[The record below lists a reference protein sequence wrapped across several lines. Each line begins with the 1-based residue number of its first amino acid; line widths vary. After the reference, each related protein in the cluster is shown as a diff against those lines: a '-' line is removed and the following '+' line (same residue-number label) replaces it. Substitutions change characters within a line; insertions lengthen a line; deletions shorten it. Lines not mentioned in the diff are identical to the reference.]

1 MNLVPC
7 WWVGWWLWH
16 AGKTPIYFIFYT
28 VQATAKICNSYFEPL
43 FGYFTVLN
51 HCAPPP
57 LGTFRNKNVTF
68 CHFPIFYKSKI
79 FLFRMDDLKNTAF
92 LRFNSRAAPLTP
104 FCKHYEWRKLFY
116 WSLLTHTCVLL
127 SAIVSWGRKGYTFLI
142 GTRDFP
148 YQESWKFWQKEYYY
162 LRAWTIT
169 GRNWWLM
176 TDDHMIRSYTN
187 TVFKSP
193 Y

>member
-1 MNLVPC
+1 MAFLSIAGSFGALL
-7 WWVGWWLWH
+7 VGWLVVV
-16 AGKTPIYFIFYT
+16 ARAVYRKTPIYFLFYT

-57 LGTFRNKNVTF
+57 FGTFRNKNVTF

-104 FCKHYEWRKLFY
+104 FCKHYEGRKLF
-116 WSLLTHTCVLL
+116 LLEPVHSYMCPVECHCVMREEG
-127 SAIVSWGRKGYTFLI
+127 VHF
-142 GTRDFP
+142 F
-148 YQESWKFWQKEYYY
+148 
-162 LRAWTIT
+162 
-169 GRNWWLM
+169 NW
-176 TDDHMIRSYTN
+176 N
-187 TVFKSP
+187 T
-193 Y
+193 